1 MNMSKLLS
9 IVVPIYNTDEFL
21 ERCLTSILKN
31 EYENYE
37 VILVDDGSSDRCP
50 EICDEYMQKSLVPP
64 TVRTVI
70 WRATAIW

>member
-37 VILVDDGSSDRCP
+37 VILVDDGSPDACP
-50 EICDEYMQKSLVPP
+50 EICDELKKTDDRMHDYF
-64 TVRTVI
+64 
-70 WRATAIW
+70 

>member
-37 VILVDDGSSDRCP
+37 VILVDDGSYVTSMYLN
-50 EICDEYMQKSLVPP
+50 ILISM
-64 TVRTVI
+64 
-70 WRATAIW
+70 